1 MNKKLYVG
9 NLPLVA
15 EENQLQ
21 VLFGADGRTVVSV
34 KILIN
39 PQTKRSRGFA
49 FVEMGSEADAERA
62 IDALNGKE
70 FLGRPLTVNEARESV
85 NGLGNN
91 DEHLHTPLG
100 RKVFGNKRGAND
112 GY

>member
-21 VLFGADGRTVVSV
+21 ALFSADGRTVLSV
-34 KILIN
+34 KILLN

-49 FVEMGSEADAERA
+49 FVEMGSEGDAERA

-70 FLGRPLTVNEARESV
+70 FLGRPLTVSEARESV
-85 NGLGNN
+85 SGLGNN
-91 DEHLHTPLG
+91 EEHLQSPLG
-100 RKVFGNKRGAND
+100 RKVFGNKRGASD
-112 GY
+112 RY